1 MWGQL
6 AIERTC
12 FSSTEIQLEAGVGRW
27 AHRGPQAKP
36 VTSKVFRNLHFQFV
50 HTTPYQVRPQ
60 HMNCLLS
67 VIMLL
72 APAVEERPAAK
83 QAATCPKYKEAA
95 RVACYRASQT
105 RFADANLTHSLVL
118 FCCTGVQVSC
128 WKQLW
133 PAQQRMASQMQNWD
147 KLVLLD

>member
-1 MWGQL
+1 MWGQP
-6 AIERTC
+6 AIERTY
-12 FSSTEIQLEAGVGRW
+12 FSSTETQLEAAVGLW

-36 VTSKVFRNLHFQFV
+36 LTSRSSTNCTLNVFTPHLTRADHKHEFPSSCDHAVVTCGRITACSKASCHL
-50 HTTPYQVRPQ
+50 
-60 HMNCLLS
+60 
-67 VIMLL
+67 
-72 APAVEERPAAK
+72 
-83 QAATCPKYKEAA
+83 PKYKEAA
-95 RVACYRASQT
+95 RVTCYRASQT
-105 RFADANLTHSLVL
+105 CFAGANLTDSLVL